1 MKQMYKAKQIDTYQW
16 IYGSL
21 LYLNGIPYIVPDD
34 GNINNLAQYE
44 VEETTICEHTG
55 LYNHGEEDIWE
66 HDYVKISYQY
76 CDGADDEVYEVRK
89 EYDCPGGCWAQSGF
103 ILDRVGADDFMS
115 FEDTIDTYSN
125 EICVQIVG
133 NKYDDFNKMM

>member
-1 MKQMYKAKQIDTYQW
+1 MMKQMYKAKQINTYEW

-34 GNINNLAQYE
+34 GDINNLAQYE

-55 LYNHGEEDIWE
+55 LYNCGKEDIWE
-66 HDYVKISYQY
+66 HDYVKISYRY
-76 CDGADDEVYEVRK
+76 YDGTDDEVYEVRK

-103 ILDRVGADDFMS
+103 ILDCIGSTGFMS
-115 FEDTIDTYSN
+115 FEDTIDDYSN

-133 NKYDDFNKMM
+133 NKYDDFN

>member
-1 MKQMYKAKQIDTYQW
+1 MIRKMYRAKQINTYEW

-34 GNINNLAQYE
+34 GDINNLAQYK

-66 HDYVKISYQY
+66 HDYVKIPN
-76 CDGADDEVYEVRK
+76 GTDDDVYEVRK
-89 EYDCPGGCWAQSGF
+89 EYDGTGGCWTQSGF
-103 ILDRVGADDFMS
+103 VLDKVGWCDFMS
-115 FEDTIDTYSN
+115 FEDTIDDYSN
-125 EICVQIVG
+125 EICLQIVG
-133 NKYDDFNKMM
+133 NKYDDFKE

>member
-1 MKQMYKAKQIDTYQW
+1 MRKQIYKAKQINTYEW

-34 GNINNLAQYE
+34 GDINNLTQYK

-66 HDYVKISYQY
+66 HDYVKIPYDY
-76 CDGADDEVYEVRK
+76 CNGTDDDVYEVRK
-89 EYDCPGGCWAQSGF
+89 EYDCPGGGWAQSGF
-103 ILDRVGADDFMS
+103 VLDKVGWCDFMS
-115 FEDTIDTYSN
+115 FEDTIDDYSN
-125 EICVQIVG
+125 EICLQIVG
-133 NKYDDFNKMM
+133 NKYDDFNV